1 MGISCLG
8 GWVGVRNGNP
18 LQYSCLGNPR
28 DRGDWQAPV
37 HGEKEAGT
45 SQLCPRPSTV
55 RVLSAL
61 AESRTIT
68 SPRAPGA
75 ALASACCP
83 SRLISF
89 HSHSGPRLDDMWY
102 TQELLAPLNT
112 EGEQPQR
119 MLTLGSERIRECLCW
134 YLSEL
139 ENVKAGIWTNQR
151 MLTLVSEWIREYQC
165 WNLNKSENV
174 NDGIW
179 VNFSLS
185 PPSLYQAH
193 SEPARTRDEQ
203 SAK

>member
-1 MGISCLG
+1 MATHSSILAWEIPETEETG
-8 GWVGVRNGNP
+8 R
-18 LQYSCLGNPR
+18 LQFMERKKLEHPKLTPFSP
-28 DRGDWQAPV
+28 
-37 HGEKEAGT
+37 
-45 SQLCPRPSTV
+45 LCPRPSTV
-55 RVLSAL
+55 RVLSTL

-102 TQELLAPLNT
+102 TQELLGPLNT

-139 ENVKAGIWTNQR
+139 ENVNAGIWTNQR
-151 MLTLVSEWIREYQC
+151 MLTLVSEWIRECQC

-174 NDGIW
+174 NAGIW

-185 PPSLYQAH
+185 PPRLYQAH